1 MRWLFALLLAVPL
14 RAQVMASASL
24 TRGMVSA
31 RPDLIDRETFG
42 LRYRTPPLARF
53 TLQAGVLQTT
63 ENGILHPSEGA
74 GIRHWAVGGEY
85 LVTKWWRAQLI
96 YGNFDELRPHDS
108 ALPFTYYRFG
118 AIGNVFQLG
127 QTSVTVEKL
136 ISAMHE
142 THAGIHDI
150 VVQAHGGWFDVMI
163 GALHGSPDQPIAY
176 HFVTAEATVR
186 PCFKCAVP
194 FRYLG
199 IEGGTRA
206 LPSPTADREVSVS
219 FVAIGLFF
227 SLVPRI

>member
-74 GIRHWAVGGEY
+74 GIRHWAIAGEY
-85 LVTKWWRAQLI
+85 AVTAWWRTQLI
-96 YGNFDELRPHDS
+96 YGNFDELRPHDDT
-108 ALPFTYYRFG
+108 LPFTYYRFG
-118 AIGNVFQLG
+118 ALGEVFQLG
-127 QTSVTVEKL
+127 RTSLTLEK
-136 ISAMHE
+136 IFTAMHE
-142 THAGIHDI
+142 THAAIHD
-150 VVQAHGGWFDVMI
+150 VQVQAHSEFWDAM
-163 GALHGSPDQPIAY
+163 ASSLHGSPDQAPY
-176 HFVTAEATVR
+176 HFLVAEATVR
-186 PCFKCAVP
+186 PCARCAVP